1 MGALLEALG
10 HCGGPC
16 PAPLQ
21 ECWCCAGLVSSSCL
35 QLCALAAAAV
45 KLMSGMW
52 GWRGCGKVEKCIW
65 SPLEVL
71 GTGCRHGEVSQ
82 GLGSPAQGVPNPPAA
97 CRQCLEVL
105 SRGKELR
112 GRPWGG
118 HGGEATIGL
127 LCCREAKAG
136 CSKANRRRLPQLVP
150 AGAPIPIETG
160 DVGWGAVAKGW
171 GARSW
176 SCWHQG
182 VPACRWHFVTTGLRE
197 VPRCVPDVSQHG
209 HVSGAPRHGPFSQ
222 TGAGHQDAG
231 ITPRHHLSRG
241 SGHH

>member
-21 ECWCCAGLVSSSCL
+21 ECWCCAGLGSSSCL
-35 QLCALAAAAV
+35 QLRALAAAAV
-45 KLMSGMW
+45 RLMSGMW

-71 GTGCRHGEVSQ
+71 GTGCRHGEVGQ
-82 GLGSPAQGVPNPPAA
+82 GLGSPAQGAPNPPAA

-112 GRPWGG
+112 GRPPWGG
-118 HGGEATIGL
+118 HRWSALLRGGQGRRWQSQQEVAASAGACWCPHLHRNWRRGVGGCGQGFWGSLMEL
-127 LCCREAKAG
+127 LASGSSCLPVALWHHWAAG
-136 CSKANRRRLPQLVP
+136 GAQVCPRSVP
-150 AGAPIPIETG
+150 ARPRLRSPSAWVLLPDRCWAPG
-160 DVGWGAVAKGW
+160 
-171 GARSW
+171 
-176 SCWHQG
+176 CWHH
-182 VPACRWHFVTTGLRE
+182 P
-197 VPRCVPDVSQHG
+197 S
-209 HVSGAPRHGPFSQ
+209 AP
-222 TGAGHQDAG
+222 
-231 ITPRHHLSRG
+231 LERG